1 MMPSIIYEALAG
13 NAALISAGITSDRII
28 ESQSVDERPFATG
41 LFITIRFG
49 EMSVPT
55 MSAVGKNTRA
65 CTVAVHKAWDDSRD
79 YRPLTSILNK
89 VDAVLLNLE
98 LATGTDNLRLTC
110 VTRQGRSGNLVDE
123 GWETIS
129 RTATYGVLYDEY
141 AA

>member
-1 MMPSIIYEALAG
+1 MKKVITPMTITAADSNSRTITGRIVTFEETG
-13 NAALISAGITSDRII
+13 NASIGKVQFAAGSI
-28 ESQSVDERPFATG
+28 E
-41 LFITIRFG
+41 
-49 EMSVPT
+49 PT
-55 MSAVGKNTRA
+55 
-65 CTVAVHKAWDDSRD
+65 
-79 YRPLTSILNK
+79 
-89 VDAVLLNLE
+89 AVLLNLE